1 MKTLKIIS
9 IFLLLASFSCIQQ
22 LAKNK
27 THPDAVKFH
36 NKIIPLI
43 NYLSN
48 ADSSK
53 RALLYLD
60 SATAID
66 SNCFS
71 CYYDKLMFQSAL
83 TNFDEAIITI
93 NNCIRI
99 KPNAHDLYLTAGVLY
114 AKIGDSSAAK
124 KYFEKSLSILNPVLD
139 SMKKNN
145 DEYKMLITN
154 KALNLIM
161 INDTQELDN
170 LLDHL
175 DNNFD
180 TTLKKNILLM
190 KEANKKELI
199 NKMVNT
205 QNSN

>member
-9 IFLLLASFSCIQQ
+9 IFLLLASYSCTQQ
-22 LAKNK
+22 SAKNK

-83 TNFDEAIITI
+83 TNFNEAVITI

-124 KYFEKSLSILNPVLD
+124 QYFEKSLSILNPVLD

-154 KALNLIM
+154 KALSLIM

-199 NKMVNT
+199 NKMVSI